1 MTNTEREASILI
13 DRSCYYNEIVEDAF
27 WQNLADEL
35 DSQSSAIDDEV
46 GAVVFRGEKNGK
58 MWGVRLTFE

>member
-13 DRSCYYNEIVEDAF
+13 DRSCYYNEIVENAF
-27 WQNLADEL
+27 VQNLADEL
-35 DSQSSAIDDEV
+35 DSQSSAIDDEA

-58 MWGVRLTFE
+58 MWRVRLTFE